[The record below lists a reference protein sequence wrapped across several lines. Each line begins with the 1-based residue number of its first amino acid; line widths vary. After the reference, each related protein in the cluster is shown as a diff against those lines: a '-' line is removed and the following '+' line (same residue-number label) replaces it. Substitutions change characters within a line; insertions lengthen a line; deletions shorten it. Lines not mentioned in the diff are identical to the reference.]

1 MLGNINNSNSKEK
14 AVLFLRVSS
23 KGQEDNYSL
32 DAQEKL
38 AKKYVEDHNF
48 QVVKIWRYAE
58 TAWKEEKR
66 EKFSEML
73 EYVKKNKGIKHI
85 VFDILDRM
93 TRNDMDK
100 LRVKDLIH
108 NYNKTIHFTRTN
120 KIYNRD
126 SSPDDE
132 FVMDIEVAV
141 AKKMS
146 NDISRKTK
154 MGLQEK
160 AEEGIYPG
168 NAPTGYLNK
177 QVNGRNTIVV
187 DPINAPLIKKLFEK
201 FASGI
206 YSTEMITEELYLDG
220 LRHKTKK
227 TKLSKSTIYRIIRQP
242 LYYGEFKW
250 KGKMYKGSYEPLIS
264 KELWETA
271 NEKLTDNARPHK
283 TKHEFAFSNLLIC
296 DDCNCLVGGQ
306 IQRDKHIYYACR
318 HHKKRKY
325 VTENNLANKFNEV
338 IKSLTIPE
346 QFEEMI
352 KEGIKLIAEENAIM
366 NKNRMDI
373 LNRDLAKYNKEL
385 DKLYEAKLADDV
397 SDREKD
403 FYKRKE
409 AVLLSNIEVLEKE
422 IDKMGADKE
431 AIISMNSDLVE
442 LLTELDDL
450 YSVSNNFERAKII
463 KFLFDKPRLTVDNK
477 LIPVYRQPF
486 GILSKIN
493 STLNDNNDS
502 ENKNSTGVKTG
513 VVSYDFLLEKPVF
526 ALNRS
531 HDFIEGG

>member
-1 MLGNINNSNSKEK
+1 MLRNINNNNCKEK
-14 AVLFLRVSS
+14 AILFLRVSS

-38 AKKYVEDHNF
+38 AKQYAQQNNLEI
-48 QVVKIWRYAE
+48 VKIWKVSE
-58 TAWKEEKR
+58 SAWGKKERKN
-66 EKFSEML
+66 FLEML
-73 EYVKKNKGIKHI
+73 EYVKKHQEIKHI
-85 VFDILDRM
+85 IFDILDRM
-93 TRNDMDK
+93 TRNDFDK
-100 LRVKDLIH
+100 IKIIKLVREYDKV
-108 NYNKTIHFTRTN
+108 IHFTRTN
-120 KIYNRD
+120 KIYDRN

-132 FVMDIEVAV
+132 FVMDIEVAS
-141 AKKMS
+141 AKKLS

-154 MGLQEK
+154 MGLKEK

-177 QVNGRNTIVV
+177 QVNGKNTIVV

-250 KGKMYKGSYEPLIS
+250 KGKTYKGSYEPLIS

-271 NEKLTDNARPHK
+271 NEKLTDNARPHI

-296 DDCNCLVGGQ
+296 NDCNHLVGGQ
-306 IQRDKHIYYACR
+306 IQKKRHIYYSCR
-318 HHKKRKY
+318 HHKNRNY
-325 VTENNLANKFNEV
+325 ITEYSLANKFNEI
-338 IKSLTIPE
+338 IKALTIPK

-352 KEGIKLIAEENAIM
+352 KEGIELIAEENEKI
-366 NKNRMDI
+366 NKNKMDI
-373 LNRDLAKYNKEL
+373 LNRDLANYNKEL
-385 DKLYEAKLADDV
+385 DKLYEAKLADDI

-409 AVLLSNIEVLEKE
+409 AVILSNIETLEKE
-422 IDKMGADKE
+422 IEKMGADKE
-431 AIISMNSDLVE
+431 SIVSMNNDLVE

-450 YSVSNNFERAKII
+450 YSVSNNFEKAKII
-463 KFLFDKPRLTVDNK
+463 NFLFDNPRLTVDNK
-477 LIPVYRQPF
+477 VIPNYRHPF

-493 STLNDNNDS
+493 STLNDDNDS
-502 ENKNSTGVKTG
+502 GNKNNIGVKPD